1 MTMPR
6 TNSPA
11 KTATIR
17 ARIDPALKAKAEAIL
32 EEIGMSPSSVI
43 RLLYQAVIRDKGL
56 PLDLHIP
63 TGKPSKPEEGTR
75 YANVDEMFKALGVK
89 RGKTR

>member
-11 KTATIR
+11 KTATVR
-17 ARIDPALKAKAEAIL
+17 ARIDPVLKARAEAII
-32 EEIGMSPSSVI
+32 EEIGLSPSIVI

-56 PLDLHIP
+56 PIDLRIP
-63 TGKPSKPEEGTR
+63 SGKPSKPDEGTT
-75 YANVDEMFKALGVK
+75 YANVDEMFKGLGVK